1 MSEVTKWNLTGLEP
15 LGHAILCEPYEPEFR
30 DSKIA
35 IPDHVRASTKQR
47 EMRAVVISI
56 GPDAWNRPDREP
68 MTQRCKV
75 GDKILISRFAGVI
88 VRSPV
93 DGKDYRLC
101 NDEDVFCRIT
111 AESWEQVGVTDPL
124 AEPKKEQ
131 ASLRGVK

>member
-1 MSEVTKWNLTGLEP
+1 MNEVTKNLTGLEP
-15 LGHAILCEPYEPEFR
+15 LGHALLCEPYEPEFR

-47 EMRAVVISI
+47 EMRAVVIAI

-68 MTQRCKV
+68 MTQRCSP